1 MHSIISFFE
10 GINPVMGAFLAT
22 MFTWFVTAVG
32 AGLIFVFKDLKRPVL
47 DGMLGFTGGVMIAA
61 SFWSLLS
68 PAIEMTQGE
77 GFAKAMPA
85 AVGFAFGA
93 LFLYGLDQLL
103 PHLHINFPKTKA
115 EGLPTRWHR
124 TT

>member
-1 MHSIISFFE
+1 MHSVIHFFE
-10 GINPVMGAFLAT
+10 SINPIWGALLAT
-22 MFTWFVTAVG
+22 LFTWFVTAAG

-47 DGMLGFTGGVMIAA
+47 DGMLGFTGGVMVAA
-61 SFWSLLS
+61 SFWSLLA
-68 PAIEMTQGE
+68 PAIEMTHGD
-77 GFAKAMPA
+77 GFAKVMPS

-103 PHLHINFPKTKA
+103 PHLHINFPKAKA
-115 EGLPTRWHR
+115 EGLHTHWRR